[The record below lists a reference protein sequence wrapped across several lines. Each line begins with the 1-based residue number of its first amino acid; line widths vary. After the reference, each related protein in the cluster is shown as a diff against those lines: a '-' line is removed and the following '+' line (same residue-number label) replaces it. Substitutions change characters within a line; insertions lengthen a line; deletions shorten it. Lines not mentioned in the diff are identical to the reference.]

1 MEQREVKC
9 LCGEVFHIPV
19 KRGRPAVRCPDCRE
33 AYSNGTLRDRLA
45 SKGIDPYRPSPS
57 RINSDPTSTPQ
68 DEINKPQRGYGSQN
82 LGKNPEVERRID
94 ELEMLLKSRNRHIS
108 QHRDT
113 W

>member
-1 MEQREVKC
+1 MEQREVNC
-9 LCGEVFHIPV
+9 LCGEVFLIPI

-45 SKGIDPYRPSPS
+45 SKGVDHYRQSPA

-68 DEINKPQRGYGSQN
+68 GEINEPQRGYGSQN
-82 LGKNPEVERRID
+82 LGKNPEVEKRID
-94 ELEMLLKSRNRHIS
+94 ELEMFLKSRGLHIS
-108 QHRDT
+108 QHRDK